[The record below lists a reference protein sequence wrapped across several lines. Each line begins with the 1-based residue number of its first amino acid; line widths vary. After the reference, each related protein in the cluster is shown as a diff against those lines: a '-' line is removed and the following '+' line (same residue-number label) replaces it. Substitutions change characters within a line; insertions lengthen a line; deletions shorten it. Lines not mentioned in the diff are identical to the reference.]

1 MQIKYLDKHGVGT
14 LINEIKK
21 RTSSIYIIKGDAIYA
36 DADYVTHAQGGD
48 PGYEQDIDSVG
59 LWKLINAVWTKIT
72 SYEPG
77 WVYNIENGFTTD
89 ANFVEGAGVTVASGT
104 NIAVVNNG
112 TEAVPVL
119 KFDMLARS
127 LDLDE
132 LQTRELTSPLQVFSN
147 ETPVQYTSSASLP
160 VTEAAATATIEDLM
174 IAIIGGTSV
183 EAGDVYRA
191 YVEPNSLDPTQ
202 NDITW
207 VKLGNQNT
215 VEGSLTMLGNASPN
229 TPITDEEIDAMFNA

>member
-21 RTSSIYIIKGDAIYA
+21 RTSSIYVIKGDAIYA
-36 DADYVTHAQGGD
+36 DADYVAHAQGGD
-48 PGYEQDIDSVG
+48 PGYEPTIDSVG

-72 SYEPG
+72 VFEAG

-89 ANFVEGAGVTVASGT
+89 ANFIEGAGITVASGT
-104 NIAVVNNG
+104 NIAVVNEG

-132 LQTRELTSPLQVFSN
+132 LQTRELDNPLTVFSN
-147 ETPVQYTSSASLP
+147 ETPVVYTSSASLP
-160 VTEAAATATIEDLM
+160 VSEAIATATITDLM
-174 IAIIGGTSV
+174 VAIIGGTSA
-183 EAGDVYRA
+183 ETGDVYRA
-191 YVEPNSLDPTQ
+191 YVEVDELDPTM
-202 NDITW
+202 NAITW

-215 VEGSLTMLGNASPN
+215 VEGSLELLGKVSPN
-229 TPITDEEIDAMFNA
+229 TPITDAEIDAMFSA